1 MLRPNLQNL
10 LSSTIMKGMEE
21 QVIRISVRALVEFIL
36 QSGDIDNRI
45 ASADKDAMQMG
56 ARMHRKI
63 QRQMGSRYHP
73 EVTMKIQ
80 VPFEGFTLQIEGR
93 ADGVMETDEGTV
105 IDEIKGVFKN
115 LDTMKEPVQVHLA
128 QAKCYAFIYGE
139 QNGLD
144 SMGVQMTYCH
154 LETEEIRR
162 FRSEYEM
169 EELRKWFYE
178 LTDQYEK
185 WARFQVEWKKLRN
198 QSIKQTEFPYEYREG
213 QKELVTSV
221 YRTILRKKKLFIQA
235 PTGVGKTMA
244 TVFPAVK
251 AVGEGLAEKLFYL
264 TAKTITRTVAQQ
276 AFEILKEG
284 PHREKGQISESEQMR
299 YKTIVLT
306 AKEKICFC
314 DKAECN
320 PDYCPYAKG
329 HYDRI
334 NDAVYEMITE
344 TDDLSRSA
352 IEQQAKKW
360 QVCPFELGLD
370 LSLWA
375 DAVICDYNYVF
386 DPNARLKRFFG
397 DNVKGEYL
405 FLIDEAHNLVERG
418 REMYSAS
425 LYKENIMK
433 VRRLVKER
441 DGKLARQLEDCNK
454 QLLALKRECDGC
466 QVLGSAGG
474 IYLKLL
480 SVMAE
485 MERYLEE
492 CTEEEIREEVLALYF
507 EVRMFETIYER
518 LDENYMI
525 YSEIDKEGKF
535 QIRLFCVNPS
545 VNLKE
550 SLDKGISTVFFSAT
564 LLPIRYYKE
573 LLSTEKDDY
582 AVYARSVFDK
592 KNRLLMVG
600 NDVSTRYTRRG
611 EKMYRRYALYLKE
624 MALAKTGNYM
634 AFFPSY
640 RFMEEVYECFLDMVE
655 EENIQLDCLIQA
667 PYMSEEARE
676 IFLEGFEEERDV
688 SLMGFCVMGG
698 IFSEGIDLSED
709 KLIGAAII
717 GTGLPQVC
725 RERELLKEYFDKK
738 EMRGFDYAYVYPGMN
753 KVQQSAGRVIRTEE
767 DRGIILLLD
776 DRFQEKRYKETF
788 PREWEGYQ
796 MCNIKN
802 VKEKIRKFWDQTSS
816 K

>member
-1 MLRPNLQNL
+1 M
-10 LSSTIMKGMEE
+10 
-21 QVIRISVRALVEFIL
+21 IRISVRALVEFIL

-63 QRQMGSRYHP
+63 QRQMGSSYHP

-213 QKELVTSV
+213 QKDLVTSV

>member
-1 MLRPNLQNL
+1 
-10 LSSTIMKGMEE
+10 MKGMEE

-63 QRQMGSRYHP
+63 QRQMGSSYHP

-433 VRRLVKER
+433 VRWLVKER

>member
-1 MLRPNLQNL
+1 M
-10 LSSTIMKGMEE
+10 
-21 QVIRISVRALVEFIL
+21 IRISVRALVEFIL

-63 QRQMGSRYHP
+63 QRQMGSSYHP

-80 VPFEGFTLQIEGR
+80 IPFEGFTLQIEGR

-128 QAKCYAFIYGE
+128 QATCYACIYGE
-139 QNGLD
+139 LIGLD

-213 QKELVTSV
+213 QKDLVTSV

-284 PHREKGQISESEQMR
+284 PHRENGQISESEQMR

-474 IYLKLL
+474 IYLTLL

-624 MALAKTGNYM
+624 MALTKTGNYM

-725 RERELLKEYFDKK
+725 RERELLKEYLDKK

>member
-1 MLRPNLQNL
+1 
-10 LSSTIMKGMEE
+10 MKSMEE

-63 QRQMGSRYHP
+63 QRQMGSSYHP

-80 VPFEGFTLQIEGR
+80 IPFEGFTLQIEGR

-213 QKELVTSV
+213 QKDLVTSV

-284 PHREKGQISESEQMR
+284 PHRENGQISESEQMR

-624 MALAKTGNYM
+624 MALTKTGNYM